1 VYLQLFPSLIRKEH
15 GMTYQ
20 DFQEFLEAIP
30 KIDSFTKTTAKP
42 PMSVEKFV
50 LMYNMMFYCGLRP
63 DECSMLRKSNI
74 DLDNR
79 VLLVKKSKFSH
90 RERTTIP
97 PNLLGPLKDHINN
110 LSNNDFLFA
119 SKYTGTPLHRATTW
133 NYAKKTGKF
142 AELKVF
148 KPSKKKDIEGVTLL
162 DFRDSLE
169 QYMKE
174 HKADKNLVDLKL
186 RRKTDNDYGNK
197 TDEDL
202 KKWESKHYLRFF
214 SEDEIKKY
222 VNWYSNRM
230 GVYYELSQK
239 VHDIIEDIIIH
250 RKIPYQDIQNR
261 EKKLKKFEQKIRVG
275 VDYNPKDM
283 EDLAGIRVIC
293 YTKSDV
299 NDVCKVI
306 EDTFDVDH
314 KKLIDKSK
322 KLGTTEMGYA
332 SFNFVATLTKERIR
346 SAEELTDF
354 EGKSFEIQVRTIL
367 QHAWA
372 EIGHD
377 DVYKNPEKLSK
388 GVRRRFYLVSSVLE
402 SVDNELETLHKTVK
416 EN

>member
-1 VYLQLFPSLIRKEH
+1 MVRKER

-20 DFQEFLEAIP
+20 DFQKFLEVMP

-50 LMYNMMFYCGLRP
+50 LMFKMMFYCGLRP
-63 DECSMLRKSNI
+63 EECSNLRKSDI

-79 VLLVKKSKFSH
+79 ILLVKKSKFSQ
-90 RERTTIP
+90 RERTTIS
-97 PNLLGPLKDHINN
+97 PNLIGPLKDHINN
-110 LSNNDFLFA
+110 LSNNDFLFT
-119 SKYTGTPLHRATTW
+119 SKFSRKPLHRATTW
-133 NYAKKTGKF
+133 NYAKKTGKV
-142 AELKVF
+142 AGLKVF
-148 KPSKKKDIEGVTLL
+148 KPSKKKDVEGITLL

-174 HKADKNLVDLKL
+174 HKVDKNLVDLKL
-186 RRKTDNDYGNK
+186 RRKTDNNYGNK

-202 KKWESKHYLRFF
+202 KKWESKHYPRFF
-214 SEDEIKKY
+214 SEDEIKKH
-222 VNWYSNRM
+222 VNWYSNHI
-230 GVYYELSQK
+230 GFYYELSQK
-239 VHDIIEDIIIH
+239 VSEIIEDIIIH
-250 RKIPYQDIQNR
+250 RKIPFQDIQNR
-261 EKKLKKFEQKIRVG
+261 EKELKKFEQKIRES

-314 KKLIDKSK
+314 KKLIDRSK

-332 SFNFVATLTKERIR
+332 SFNFVATFTEDRIN
-346 SAEELTDF
+346 SAEELSDF
-354 EGKSFEIQVRTIL
+354 SNKNFEIQVRTVL

-372 EIGHD
+372 EIEHD
-377 DVYKNPEKLSK
+377 DLYKNPEKLSNEI
-388 GVRRRFYLVSSVLE
+388 RRRFYLVSSVLE
-402 SVDNELETLHKTVK
+402 SADNELETLHRIVK
-416 EN
+416 SKKN

>member
-1 VYLQLFPSLIRKEH
+1 MS
-15 GMTYQ
+15 YQ
-20 DFQEFLEAIP
+20 DFHKFLEAIP

-50 LMYNMMFYCGLRP
+50 LMYNVMFYCGLRP
-63 DECSMLRKSNI
+63 EECSKLRKSDI
-74 DLDNR
+74 DLDNS
-79 VLLVKKSKFSH
+79 VLLVKKSKFGH
-90 RERTTIP
+90 RERTTIT
-97 PNLLGPLKDHINN
+97 PNLIGSLKDHINN

-119 SKYTGTPLHRATTW
+119 SKFTRKPLHRATNW
-133 NYAKKTGKF
+133 NYAKKTGKL
-142 AELKVF
+142 AGLKVF
-148 KPSKKKDIEGVTLL
+148 KPYEKKDIEGVSLL

-174 HKADKNLVDLKL
+174 HKADKNLVELKL
-186 RRKTDNDYGNK
+186 RKKTDNNYGNK

-222 VNWYSNRM
+222 VNWYSNHI
-230 GVYYELSQK
+230 GFYNELSQK
-239 VHDIIEDIIIH
+239 VSEIIEDIIIR
-250 RKIPYQDIQNR
+250 RKIPCQDIQNR
-261 EKKLKKFEQKIRVG
+261 EKELKKFEQKIREG

-299 NDVCKVI
+299 NDVCNVI

-314 KKLIDKSK
+314 KKLIDRSK

-332 SFNFVATLTKERIR
+332 SFNFVATLSKERVR

-354 EGKSFEIQVRTIL
+354 DGKHFEIQVRTVL

-372 EIGHD
+372 EIEHD

-388 GVRRRFYLVSSVLE
+388 DIRRRFYLVSSVLE
-402 SVDNELETLHKTVK
+402 SADNELETLHKTVK